1 MINVSRLSLSHGGK
15 VLFKDLSFHLGKG
28 QIAAIM
34 GTNGRGKTTLLRAI
48 LGLIPSQQGDTCLS
62 AEVAYVPQQESITF
76 PYTVR
81 TMVMLGRVR
90 HMRWYA
96 SPGIVDRDITQSC
109 LELMG
114 LLPLADK
121 PFDQLSGG
129 ERQLVC
135 IARALA
141 SEPEII
147 ILDEPASALD
157 LSNQDRVL
165 STLRALSTRQGITVL
180 FTTHSPQHAQH
191 IADNTLLLYP
201 EGEYLYGPSGEILT
215 DEPLTRLYTLPIH
228 VAKVNYQQRV
238 LEPIIPIFSDNQQ
251 QNTGST
257 YTEPAPPN
265 CCNVDSSA

>member
-1 MINVSRLSLSHGGK
+1 MINVSGLSMSRGEK
-15 VLFKDLSFHLGKG
+15 ILFRDLSFQLERG
-28 QIAAIM
+28 QIAAIL
-34 GTNGRGKTTLLRAI
+34 GTNGRGKTTLLRLI
-48 LGLIPSQQGDTCLS
+48 LGLIPSQQGTACLS
-62 AEVAYVPQQESITF
+62 AATAYVPQQESMTF

-96 SPGIVDRDITQSC
+96 SPTATDRHIAESC
-109 LELMG
+109 LEYMG
-114 LLPLADK
+114 LHSLMDK

-141 SEPEII
+141 SEPKIL

-157 LSNQDRVL
+157 LSNQDHVLSKLREL
-165 STLRALSTRQGITVL
+165 STLHRMTVL

-201 EGEYLYGPSGEILT
+201 DGEFLYGPSCEILT
-215 DEPLTRLYTLPIH
+215 DDSLTQLYNLPMH
-228 VAKVNYQQRV
+228 VGQVYYQQRV
-238 LEPIIPIFSDNQQ
+238 LNSIIPIFSD
-251 QNTGST
+251 T
-257 YTEPAPPN
+257 
-265 CCNVDSSA
+265 

>member
-1 MINVSRLSLSHGGK
+1 MINVNRLSLSYGDK
-15 VLFKDLSFHLGKG
+15 VLFSDLSFHLGKG

-34 GTNGRGKTTLLRAI
+34 GTNGRGKTTLLRMI
-48 LGLIPSQQGDTCLS
+48 LGLISPQRGITHLS
-62 AEVAYVPQQESITF
+62 AAAAYVPQQESITF
-76 PYTVR
+76 PYAVR

-90 HMRWYA
+90 HMNWYA
-96 SPGIVDRDITQSC
+96 SPGRVDQHITESC
-109 LELMG
+109 LARMG

-141 SEPEII
+141 SEPEIL

-165 STLRALSTRQGITVL
+165 STLRELSASQGLTVL
-180 FTTHSPQHAQH
+180 FTTHTPQHAQH

-201 EGEYLYGPSGEILT
+201 EGEYLYGPSGEILA

-228 VAKVNYQQRV
+228 VAKVNYQHRV
-238 LEPIIPIFSDNQQ
+238 LAAILPMFSD
-251 QNTGST
+251 S
-257 YTEPAPPN
+257 
-265 CCNVDSSA
+265 